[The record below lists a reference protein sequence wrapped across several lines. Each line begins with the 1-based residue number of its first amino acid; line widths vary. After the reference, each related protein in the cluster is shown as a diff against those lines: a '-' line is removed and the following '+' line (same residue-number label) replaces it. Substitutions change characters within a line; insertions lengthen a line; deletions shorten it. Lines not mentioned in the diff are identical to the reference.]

1 MKLNAWE
8 YAGVVLSGVLYL
20 QLISAA
26 ASETKYTTKEMLSDC
41 ESIVSAVK
49 STDDPDQVELENTF
63 STGHCW
69 GAFSSLQQVIALRDV
84 GAKYP
89 LLQICASE
97 ETTLVQL
104 IKQFD
109 SYARRHPERMQEPF
123 ITVAVAALGSAYPC
137 R

>member
-1 MKLNAWE
+1 MKLNAWKHGGI
-8 YAGVVLSGVLYL
+8 ALSGFLYL
-20 QLISAA
+20 QLLSAA
-26 ASETKYTTKEMLSDC
+26 AGETRYSTKEMLSDC

-49 STDDPDQVELENTF
+49 ATGDPDQIELENTF
-63 STGHCW
+63 STEHCW

-89 LLQICASE
+89 LLQICASQ

-109 SYARRHPERMQEPF
+109 SYARRHPEKMQEPF
-123 ITVAVAALGSAYPC
+123 IKVAVAALGSAYPC

>member
-49 STDDPDQVELENTF
+49 STDAPDQVELENTF

-69 GAFSSLQQVIALRDV
+69 GKPD
-84 GAKYP
+84 K
-89 LLQICASE
+89 
-97 ETTLVQL
+97 
-104 IKQFD
+104 KQ
-109 SYARRHPERMQEPF
+109 P
-123 ITVAVAALGSAYPC
+123 GSGD
-137 R
+137 